1 MNKEAIMKLEVDLSS
16 TVEQQLSEVA
26 SRVWAKQMQ
35 QQMDKQNF
43 PDWMDLATTCRYLQV
58 SRSNLNKFIRDL
70 DFPVS
75 VIAQTKRVN
84 RKKCDDWMEQFEI

>member
-1 MNKEAIMKLEVDLSS
+1 MKLEVDLSPI
-16 TVEQQLSEVA
+16 VEEQLTAVA
-26 SRVWAKQMQ
+26 SKVWADQLQ
-35 QQMDKQNF
+35 QKLEKQNF

>member
-1 MNKEAIMKLEVDLSS
+1 MKLEVDLSP

-26 SRVWAKQMQ
+26 SKVWAEQMQ
-35 QQMDKQNF
+35 QQVEKQSF
-43 PDWMDLATTCRYLQV
+43 PDWMDLATTCKYLQV
-58 SRSNLNKFIRDL
+58 SRSNLNRFIREL

-84 RKKCDDWMEQFEI
+84 RKKCDEWMEQFEI